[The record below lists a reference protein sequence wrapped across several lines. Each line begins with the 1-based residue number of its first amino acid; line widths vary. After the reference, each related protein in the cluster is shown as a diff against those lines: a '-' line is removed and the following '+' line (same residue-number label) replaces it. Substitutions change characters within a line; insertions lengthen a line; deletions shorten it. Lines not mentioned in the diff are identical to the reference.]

1 MVDPLWNAHAEGL
14 PTAMPPIAPQP
25 KTDEE
30 AKAAVAVVIPCYRV
44 KRKILSVLA
53 SIGDE
58 VSAIY
63 VVDDACPEKTGEY
76 VRETC
81 KDPRVVVLVNETNQ
95 GVGGATMAG
104 MAQAAKDGARI
115 IVKLDGDGQM
125 DPAFISSFTGV
136 IAKGEAD
143 YTKGNRFF
151 DIDGLS
157 GMPRVRL
164 FGNAALSFL
173 AKFSTGYWDM
183 FDPTNGFFA
192 IHADIIP
199 LLPLSKISKRY
210 FFESDLLFRLNIV
223 SAKVIDIPMY
233 AHYADEDSNLNPLKE
248 VPKFAVAHLRN
259 TVKRIIYKY
268 FLRDFNIASVELC
281 LGLIFLSFG
290 IVFGL
295 ANWGGAQAATAG
307 TVMLAGLPVIL
318 GVQFLLAFL
327 NYDINS
333 VPRNSIASLVRG
345 SARPL
350 VALRSRRQ
358 EPGPG

>member
-1 MVDPLWNAHAEGL
+1 MGDPLSEVRQAEGP

-25 KTDEE
+25 ETGTD
-30 AKAAVAVVIPCYRV
+30 AAGIAVVIPCYRV
-44 KRKILSVLA
+44 KRKILGVIET
-53 SIGDE
+53 IGAE
-58 VSAIY
+58 VGAIY
-63 VVDDACPEKTGEY
+63 VVDDACPEQSGAY

-81 KDPRVVVLVNETNQ
+81 KDPRVTVLFNETNQ

-104 MAQAAKDGARI
+104 MEQAAKDGARI

-125 DPAFISSFTGV
+125 DPAFIASFTGV
-136 IAKGEAD
+136 IEKGEAD
-143 YTKGNRFF
+143 YSKGNRFY

-157 GMPRVRL
+157 SMPRVRL

-192 IHADIIP
+192 IHADIVP

-210 FFESDLLFRLNIV
+210 FFESDLLFRLNII
-223 SAKVIDIPMY
+223 SAKVIDIPMH
-233 AHYADEDSNLNPLKE
+233 AHYADEDSNMNPLKE
-248 VPKFAVAHLRN
+248 IPRFAVAHMRN
-259 TVKRIIYKY
+259 TVKRIVYKY

-281 LGLIFLSFG
+281 LGLIFLVFG
-290 IVFGL
+290 IVYGL
-295 ANWGGAQAATAG
+295 ANWGGSQAATPG

-327 NYDINS
+327 NYDISS
-333 VPRNSIASLVRG
+333 VPRTALSSLIRG

-350 VALRSRRQ
+350 VALRSRK
-358 EPGPG
+358 